1 MRNSALILLVI
12 TAMGSPLA
20 AQHKK
25 KGRCSG
31 SEPDPGW
38 LIRGPIYLDCEV
50 DRKVELRGSEPRLD
64 FAPSGMPRSGCLK
77 AEFEFVVDT
86 LGIPEVLTMRAKNGN
101 DRDLEEAVRNA
112 IPLLRFMPAQLEGRP
127 VRQLLVYKR
136 VAVMTVVSSRDALR
150 RPPPTPN
157 C

>member
-1 MRNSALILLVI
+1 MRTALTLLVVA
-12 TAMGSPLA
+12 AMGSPLA

-31 SEPDPGW
+31 SEPDAGW

-50 DRKVELRGSEPRLD
+50 DRKVELRGGEPRLD
-64 FAPSGMPRSGCLK
+64 FAPSGTPRMGCLK

-86 LGIPEVLTMRAKNGN
+86 LGIPEVMTLRTKNGN

-112 IPLLRFMPAQLEGRP
+112 IPLLRFTPAQLEGRP

-136 VAVMTVVSSRDALR
+136 VAVISIATSRDVLR